1 MCSVECVRVSCDCAR
16 LSTFVSVFVRQIL
29 TISNAAGEHQ
39 QKDYALEMHGWK
51 MEKDKIT

>member
-39 QKDYALEMHGWK
+39 QKDSALEMHGWK